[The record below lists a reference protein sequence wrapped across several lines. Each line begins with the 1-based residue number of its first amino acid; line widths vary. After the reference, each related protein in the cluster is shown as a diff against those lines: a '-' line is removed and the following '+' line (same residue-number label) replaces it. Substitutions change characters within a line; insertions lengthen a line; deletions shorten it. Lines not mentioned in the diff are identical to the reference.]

1 MSTYCHQLCRQ
12 IQSLAAHAAAVFLLS
27 SGVASAT
34 PVLWAMDYTNR
45 NGTIGADRWSGSFT
59 YDADTN
65 VFSAINISRVFR
77 LTDGTTLSSA
87 TYTLTDPLG
96 LNLARPDGPNT
107 ARHFLLWDAVEAD
120 RTGAQYAE
128 FLLRGP
134 GQSLTNAGGVV
145 SLNQVDFSLVFAV
158 TCGNA
163 GCTSGGGTSV
173 SGDATG
179 TLVGTPVVVSD
190 VPEPATLALLGVA
203 ALAARAAMRR
213 RRR

>member
-1 MSTYCHQLCRQ
+1 MTNCRQVCRQ
-12 IQSLAAHAAAVFLLS
+12 IRSLTAHAAAAFLLS
-27 SGVASAT
+27 SGIASAT

-45 NGTIGADRWSGSFT
+45 NGTIGADQWSGSFT

-107 ARHFLLWDAVEAD
+107 ARHFLLWDSVEPD
-120 RTGAQYAE
+120 RTGAHYAE
-128 FLLRGP
+128 FLLFGP
-134 GQSLTNAGGVV
+134 GQGLTNAGGVV

-163 GCTSGGGTSV
+163 GCTSGSGTPV
-173 SGDATG
+173 SSDATG
-179 TLVGTPVVVSD
+179 SLVGTPVVVSD
-190 VPEPATLALLGVA
+190 VPEPAPLALLGVA
-203 ALAARAAMRR
+203 ALAAMRR
-213 RRR
+213 RRK